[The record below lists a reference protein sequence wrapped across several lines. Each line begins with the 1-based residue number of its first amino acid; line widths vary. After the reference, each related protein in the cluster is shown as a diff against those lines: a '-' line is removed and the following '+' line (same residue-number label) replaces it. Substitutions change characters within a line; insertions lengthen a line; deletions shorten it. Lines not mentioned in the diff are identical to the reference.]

1 MTCRIDRV
9 VEEDLEVLYVSGR
22 IEGEDLGVLR
32 AALGPDSGA
41 LAIDLKDVDLIDGD
55 VVRFLAIIEANGVA
69 LRNCPAFIREWVNRE
84 RAQMRPDRRK
94 REDEQG
100 EHGDEG

>member
-9 VEEDLEVLYVSGR
+9 VEAGLEVLYVSGR
-22 IEGEDLGVLR
+22 IEGADLDVLR

-55 VVRFLAIIEANGVA
+55 VVRFLAIIEANGGT
-69 LRNCPAFIREWVNRE
+69 LRNCPAFIREWVSQE
-84 RAQMRPDRRK
+84 RAQMRPDQP
-94 REDEQG
+94 DA
-100 EHGDEG
+100 